1 METAMTVA
9 LDYTP
14 SFYIADGQTKE
25 FQYNFS
31 LTMTSNLV
39 VFTMDERGEKA
50 IVDKGLYNF
59 TPNPDNTGGAV
70 IFNTTPESGLNILIA
85 RIETPTQEKDWR
97 NTEGFNLKSLTDEF
111 DKLTRWCQ
119 ELAENNKR
127 SIVVPENKK
136 DDPLDLYNR
145 MIISDKLESVKY
157 LKIENGNLYYSLDGK
172 NWTMLP
178 KSAMIQE
185 FRQRTVLDEKQVP
198 RTVFEYRIGDKWYT
212 IDLYPTEVKVDKAV
226 ATSEEAK
233 IIAETANAKSDEA
246 VAAIQGAI
254 DAAEAATEAAN
265 SVVDTAENALNTAT
279 TANEA
284 AQSALTTAT
293 AAQSAVASKADKA
306 DTYTKA
312 EVDAKVSSVYRFK
325 GSVATYS
332 ALPTENNTVGDVW
345 NVEDSGANY
354 AWTGTA
360 WDKLSETIDLT
371 PYLTKNE
378 AGSTYATKDELSSGL
393 AGKADKISV
402 ATATTAG
409 TVRVGSGSQM
419 VVNSVTGD
427 ISLDGTKASAI
438 RTTIG
443 APGLNVENTFSGTF
457 QTFKLTNL
465 NFSTTVATAQ
475 YAGINFVDASG
486 TRLGVVELSQQTNN
500 TKRMSIGLV
509 GSIIRFDITSDGIA
523 SQALSA
529 NPPSDSSSTQ
539 IATTQWVKQQLLNI
553 GAAMVPDYSRGVKVD
568 VLPYTVPENGWVY
581 VEVFT
586 QEKYVNVQ
594 VNGKIVVEVGGS
606 NNSRTPIPFF
616 CLKGDV
622 IQLNVGNEDAGGRF
636 FPCKVLESAPATVYK
651 VVNSGDSDTYYL
663 SDKPF
668 GIGDIDNA
676 EYLSSVKLYSVNN
689 RYRLFNYV
697 VTADSV
703 SGMILIKK
711 PDGTTDQNSFG
722 GTGEGFFAQ
731 ETE

>member
-1 METAMTVA
+1 MTVA

-39 VFTMDERGEKA
+39 VFTMDKRGEKT

-59 TPNPDNTGGAV
+59 KINPDNTGGSV
-70 IFNTTPESGLNILIA
+70 TFNKAPESGTNVLIA

-127 SIVVPENKK
+127 SIVVPENKE

-378 AGSTYATKDELSSGL
+378 AGSTYATKDELTSGL

-409 TVRVGSGSQM
+409 VVRVGSGSQM

-427 ISLDGTKASAI
+427 ISLDGTKAPAI
-438 RTTIG
+438 RNTIG
-443 APGLNVENTFSGTF
+443 TPGLNVENTFSSVF

-465 NFSTTVATAQ
+465 NFSTTVTTAQ
-475 YAGINFVDASG
+475 YAGINFNDASG

-500 TKRMSIGLV
+500 TKRMSVGLV
-509 GSIIRFDITSDGIA
+509 GSTIRFDITSDGIA

-539 IATTQWVKQQLLNI
+539 IATTQWVKGQLLNI
-553 GAAMVPDYSRGVKVD
+553 GAAMVPDYSRAVETSVPFT
-568 VLPYTVPENGWVY
+568 LPENGWVY
-581 VEVFT
+581 MQVFT
-586 QEKYVNVQ
+586 QDRYVDVLI
-594 VNGKIVVEVGGS
+594 NGQKVANVGGS
-606 NNSRTPIPFF
+606 HNSRQLIPYF

-622 IQLNVGNEDAGGRF
+622 IGLNSGNEDSVAWF

-651 VVNSGDSDTYYL
+651 VTNSGDDNDTYYL

-697 VTADSV
+697 VTGDSV
-703 SGMILIKK
+703 LGMILIKK

-722 GTGEGFFAQ
+722 GIGAGFYAQ